1 MSHTDAIQQQA
12 AEKPNGKVV
21 QKRSI
26 RNAAWQPFLQF
37 KLLAYM
43 LGSTALVAVLLSVFL
58 YFAFGDLINIVTIK
72 SESASYYSEMM
83 DVQLVHLLRYCGAL
97 IVLYIILLGAV
108 CIAYTHRLT
117 GPLRPFLRH
126 VDQLIDGD
134 YSSRVVLRNGD
145 LDIYNE
151 YAEKLNTLAIMLN
164 SEGSSKH
171 ANNQNASSNNDK
183 QPST

>member
-1 MSHTDAIQQQA
+1 MSHTDAVHQQA
-12 AEKPNGKVV
+12 ADTANSKRV

-43 LGSTALVAVLLSVFL
+43 LGSTALVAVLLSIFL
-58 YFAFGDLINIVTIK
+58 YYAFGDLLNIVTIK

-126 VDQLIDGD
+126 VDNLIDGD
-134 YSSRVVLRNGD
+134 YSSRVILRNGD

-151 YAEKLNTLAIMLN
+151 YAEKLNTLAVKLN
-164 SEGSSKH
+164 AEDNDKS
-171 ANNQNASSNNDK
+171 ADNQNPGNRDDK
-183 QPST
+183 QPSA

>member
-1 MSHTDAIQQQA
+1 MSHTDAVHQQA
-12 AEKPNGKVV
+12 AETSNGKRV

-43 LGSTALVAVLLSVFL
+43 LGTTALVAVLLSVFL
-58 YFAFGDLINIVTIK
+58 YYAFGDLLNIVTIK
-72 SESASYYSEMM
+72 SESASYYSQMM

-126 VDQLIDGD
+126 VDNLIDGD
-134 YSSRVVLRNGD
+134 YSSRVILRNGD

-151 YAEKLNTLAIMLN
+151 YAEKLNTLAVKLN
-164 SEGSSKH
+164 AEGSDKN
-171 ANNQNASSNNDK
+171 ANDQNSNNRDDK
-183 QPST
+183 QP

>member
-1 MSHTDAIQQQA
+1 MSHTDAIQQQTTDT
-12 AEKPNGKVV
+12 KTGQIV

-43 LGSTALVAVLLSVFL
+43 LGSTALVAVLLAVFL
-58 YFAFGDLINIVTIK
+58 YYAFGDMLNIVTIK
-72 SESASYYSEMM
+72 AESASYYSEMM

-126 VDQLIDGD
+126 VDRLIDGD
-134 YSSRVVLRNGD
+134 YSSRVVLRDGD

-151 YAEKLNTLAIMLN
+151 YAEKLNTLATKLN
-164 SEGSSKH
+164 AEGSDG
-171 ANNQNASSNNDK
+171 NADGQTKGSNENK
-183 QPST
+183 QPSL